1 MIEIRAAEVSD
12 AGAIAAVHVASWQ
25 VAYRDL
31 LPEDVLIGLSVAGRE
46 QMWSAILGE
55 SSPRSSVYVAARRG
69 AVLGFASIGVSRDGD
84 AGGDV
89 GELSAIYLQPGHWRQ
104 GIGSRLHTAAVA
116 GLCGLGFSAATLWV
130 LEGNDRAQRFYEQA
144 GWVEDGQ
151 CKVDSG
157 PGGVE
162 LRERRMHRALTA
174 VQFRVGDERTGVRGA
189 CDDRG
194 KW

>member
-31 LPEDVLIGLSVAGRE
+31 LPEGVLDGLSVAGRE

-55 SSPRSSVYVAARRG
+55 LSPRSSVYVAARRG
-69 AVLGFASIGVSRDGD
+69 AVLGFASIGASRDGD

-89 GELSAIYLQPGHWRQ
+89 GELGAFYLQPGHWRQ
-104 GIGSRLHTAAVA
+104 GIGSRLHTAVVA
-116 GLCGLGFSAATLWV
+116 GLWDLGFSAATLWV
-130 LEGNDRAQRFYEQA
+130 LEGNDRALRFYEQA

-151 CKVDSG
+151 FKVDRG

-174 VQFRVGDERTGVRGA
+174 V
-189 CDDRG
+189 
-194 KW
+194 

>member
-1 MIEIRAAEVSD
+1 VIEIRAAEVSD

-31 LPEDVLIGLSVAGRE
+31 LPEGVLAGLSVAGRE

-55 SSPRSSVYVAARRG
+55 PSPRSAIYVAARCG

-89 GELSAIYLQPGHWRQ
+89 GELSALYLQPRHWRQ
-104 GIGSRLHTAAVA
+104 GIGRRLHAAVVA
-116 GLCGLGFSAATLWV
+116 GLGDLGFSTATLWV
-130 LEGNDRAQRFYEQA
+130 LEGNDRALRFYEQT

-151 CKVDSG
+151 FKVDRG

-162 LRERRMHRALTA
+162 LRERRMHRALAA
-174 VQFRVGDERTGVRGA
+174 V
-189 CDDRG
+189 
-194 KW
+194 